1 MDGKKAINELNK
13 TFGFNMK
20 EAVLI
25 GVEPSGH
32 DWHEIAYGQQDKIAN
47 LILNFLDENQEIKS
61 MVFSIL
67 LKQGIDGLTNIMGD

>member
-1 MDGKKAINELNK
+1 MDGKKVINELNK

-25 GVEPSGH
+25 GVEPNGR
-32 DWHEIAYGQQDKIAN
+32 DWHEIAYGQDDKIAN

-67 LKQGIDGLTNIMGD
+67 LKQGIEGLNNLMED